1 MTGRKA
7 AVVQRLAD
15 EAFNGRNWDVFD
27 ALHDPSGLVHRAG
40 ESVTPAAIKDVH
52 RDRLQAFP
60 DLRWTI
66 ERQFEDGEFVI
77 THATWRGTHL
87 GTYLG
92 IQATGETVSGEVVAI
107 RRVVDGRIVETWA
120 VADTL
125 RVLEQIGGGIL
136 QR

>member
-1 MTGRKA
+1 MTDCPA
-7 AVVQRLAD
+7 AIVQRLAD

-27 ALHDPSGLVHRAG
+27 ELHDPSGRVHRAG
-40 ESVTPAAIKDVH
+40 ESVTPAAIKNVH

-92 IQATGETVSGEVVAI
+92 IQATGKPAGGEVIAI
-107 RRVVDGRIVETWA
+107 RRVVGGRIVETWA

-125 RVLEQIGGGIL
+125 RVLEQIGGGIS